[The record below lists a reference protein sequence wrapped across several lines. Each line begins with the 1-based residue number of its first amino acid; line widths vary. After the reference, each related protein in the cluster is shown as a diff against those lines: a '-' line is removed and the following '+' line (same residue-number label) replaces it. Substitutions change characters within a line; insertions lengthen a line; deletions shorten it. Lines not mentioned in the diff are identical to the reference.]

1 MSRKSLRFFKD
12 FSYAV
17 SSNLISLLIST
28 LVVLIVPRMIGVED
42 YGYWQLY
49 LFYTSY
55 VGFLQFGWNDGIYLR
70 YGGNEYENL
79 NKGVFSAQFW
89 LLFISQTVI
98 AIIIIFLSS
107 YLIND
112 VDRKF
117 ILLMTALCLIV
128 VGVRAMPLFILQATN
143 KIKEFAQIT
152 IIGRVLYFVLIFSF
166 LLLGINEF
174 RIMIYADLLG
184 KLVSLLYAMY
194 CCKDII
200 FHKFHSLRIIFREI
214 TTNINVG
221 INLMFANIA
230 SLLILGVVRFGIE
243 HSWDVSTFGK
253 VSLTLSI
260 SNMMMIF
267 INAVG
272 IVLFP
277 VLRRVN
283 QNKLNKIYVTI
294 SPLLMTIFL
303 GLLISYYPLKII
315 LNSWLTEYS
324 DSILY
329 MALVF
334 PMFVY
339 EGKMALLINTYL
351 KTLRKEKLMLQINL
365 ISLGLSVLLTLLSTI
380 ILKNLTLAILSIVV
394 ILAFRTI
401 LAEWYL
407 SKILS
412 ISIFKNVVLESIII
426 FMFIVIGWFGGVTHS
441 LFPVVFYSFIY
452 VLYLFVNRKELFQA
466 AKDIKLIINNGD
478 F

>member
-1 MSRKSLRFFKD
+1 
-12 FSYAV
+12 
-17 SSNLISLLIST
+17 
-28 LVVLIVPRMIGVED
+28 MIGVED

-152 IIGRVLYFVLIFSF
+152 IIGRVLYFVFNIFF

-267 INAVG
+267 INAV
-272 IVLFP
+272 
-277 VLRRVN
+277 
-283 QNKLNKIYVTI
+283 
-294 SPLLMTIFL
+294 
-303 GLLISYYPLKII
+303 
-315 LNSWLTEYS
+315 E
-324 DSILY
+324 
-329 MALVF
+329 
-334 PMFVY
+334 
-339 EGKMALLINTYL
+339 
-351 KTLRKEKLMLQINL
+351 
-365 ISLGLSVLLTLLSTI
+365 
-380 ILKNLTLAILSIVV
+380 
-394 ILAFRTI
+394 
-401 LAEWYL
+401 
-407 SKILS
+407 
-412 ISIFKNVVLESIII
+412 
-426 FMFIVIGWFGGVTHS
+426 
-441 LFPVVFYSFIY
+441 
-452 VLYLFVNRKELFQA
+452 
-466 AKDIKLIINNGD
+466 
-478 F
+478 